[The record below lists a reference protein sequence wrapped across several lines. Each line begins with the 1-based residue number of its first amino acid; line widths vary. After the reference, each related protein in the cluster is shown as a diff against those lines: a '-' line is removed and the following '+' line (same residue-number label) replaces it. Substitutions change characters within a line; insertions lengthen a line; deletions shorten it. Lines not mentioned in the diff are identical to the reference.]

1 VNASVPVFARRPAR
15 RAVLAAL
22 GAAAALGPLRAP
34 AQQGLP
40 VVGFLNPRA
49 PGQAAAVVAA
59 FRQGLRDAGHEEGRT
74 VAVAY
79 AWAEDRYERL
89 PELAADLVRRSVAV
103 IVAGSTPSARAARGA
118 TAEIPVVFTTGLDPD
133 ALVALGLIDSVSRPG
148 ANVTGVTFYSSA
160 LIAKELELLRELV
173 PGLARVTMLAIS
185 SNASAQVQTRDA
197 EAVTRAMGLALRV
210 VPVADEDALESA
222 FASTQASGGG
232 AVLLAVDPLFDSRPE
247 RIAALAAR
255 HAVPAIYYVREF
267 VEAGGLMSYG
277 GSLTGAYRQA
287 GVYAGRIVAGARV
300 GELPIQQPT
309 TFQLVVNVQ
318 AARALGLAIPQSI
331 LARADE
337 VIE

>member
-1 VNASVPVFARRPAR
+1 MMGSPQRPGR
-15 RAVLAAL
+15 RALLATL
-22 GAAAALGPLRAP
+22 GAAAALQPLRAI

-40 VVGFLNPRA
+40 VVGFLNPRS

-59 FRQGLRDAGHEEGRT
+59 FRQGLRDAGHEEGRS

-89 PELAADLVRRSVAV
+89 PELAADLARRGVAV

-118 TAEIPVVFTTGLDPD
+118 TAEIPIVFTTGLDTD
-133 ALVALGLIDSVSRPG
+133 ALVALGLIDSVNRPG

-173 PGLARVTMLAIS
+173 PGLAHVTLLANPANPS
-185 SNASAQVQTRDA
+185 QAVQVRDA
-197 EAVTRAMGLALRV
+197 ETVSRAMGLALRV
-210 VPVADEDALESA
+210 IAVAGDDALDA
-222 FASTQASGGG
+222 ALGG
-232 AVLLAVDPLFDSRPE
+232 AQTAGEGAGALLLTVDPIFDSRPE
-247 RIAALAAR
+247 RIVALASR
-255 HAVPAIYYVREF
+255 HAVPAIYYAREF

-287 GVYAGRIVAGARV
+287 GAYAGRIVSGARV

-309 TFQLVVNVQ
+309 TFQLVVDLR
-318 AARALGLAIPQSI
+318 AARTLHLAVPQSI